1 MSVSGHSHQ
10 SRRSRNS
17 RNSKM
22 SGRSTLSNLH
32 HQNQILRKDIEDIQN
47 GLISDPFE
55 IIDEGEEREVST
67 GHTHL
72 GTISEDSAGKIYW
85 QNWSHHPYL
94 LPFKLQSLVIRQNQE
109 LKKRKKE
116 LLLNQISQ
124 EMIFIRLTYSYNIAL
139 MGHITH
145 RAYDMA
151 YNF

>member
-32 HQNQILRKDIEDIQN
+32 HQNQILRKDIQDIQN

-67 GHTHL
+67 GWAHV
-72 GTISEDSAGKIYW
+72 GKIFKDSFTGKNGKCPLCSSGPLDLVGPS
-85 QNWSHHPYL
+85 QL
-94 LPFKLQSLVIRQNQE
+94 TFPF
-109 LKKRKKE
+109 
-116 LLLNQISQ
+116 
-124 EMIFIRLTYSYNIAL
+124 SYNL
-139 MGHITH
+139 L
-145 RAYDMA
+145 
-151 YNF
+151 